1 MSKEEYNK
9 KLIRNLQKGDIFSF
23 DEIYGKYNRKIYFF
37 SLSYLKNKDDAE
49 GVVQEVFLN
58 LWRKRAELKD
68 QYNIDSYL
76 FKIAHNLIR
85 KHFNKLSRKRK
96 FIEDYLKSS
105 TMVDNS
111 AGTDLEFE
119 ILLELAEKAINK
131 LPSRQKSVYYLSMRE
146 GLTSEEISEKLNIS
160 KRTAENHLHRAKL
173 YLKKSLL
180 DKKIISMLFFFLL
193 I

>member
-85 KHFNKLSRKRK
+85 KHFNKLSRERK

-111 AGTDLEFE
+111 AGTDFEFE

-146 GLTSEEISEKLNIS
+146 GLTSEEISVKLNIS
-160 KRTAENHLHRAKL
+160 KRTVENHLHRAKL

-180 DKKIISMLFFFLL
+180 DKRKE
-193 I
+193 